1 VARMRSSITVVVGAW
16 VALAAAGLIFGQLNE
31 DQALRSATPGHSL
44 SQNLYQVFSLAA
56 HLSVLVLALGTA
68 PAMVQLLV
76 RAARRRRYRDLL
88 LLSLPATAS
97 LAFLIVL
104 VLISRAV
111 RTPSNGV
118 GPYWFAALSVL
129 GLSAGAAIVIGPNR
143 VLHRASLS
151 RGVLTL
157 ATLGTIAAAAIMAV
171 ALLATIG
178 NLLTLREW
186 AQTPNPF
193 SASIAATMLYS
204 AATIAAIAVA
214 TASSIRGVSAVCR
227 ARV

>member
-1 VARMRSSITVVVGAW
+1 MSTAPAAAPERDDSRLARTLVGLYPSAWRHRYGDELLVLVADTGLSARTSFSLVAGAARSWARPAAHLHDPVARMRSSITVVVGAW

-97 LAFLIVL
+97 L
-104 VLISRAV
+104 
-111 RTPSNGV
+111 
-118 GPYWFAALSVL
+118 
-129 GLSAGAAIVIGPNR
+129 
-143 VLHRASLS
+143 
-151 RGVLTL
+151 
-157 ATLGTIAAAAIMAV
+157 
-171 ALLATIG
+171 
-178 NLLTLREW
+178 
-186 AQTPNPF
+186 
-193 SASIAATMLYS
+193 
-204 AATIAAIAVA
+204 
-214 TASSIRGVSAVCR
+214 
-227 ARV
+227 